1 MIYHNAIDAI
11 RSAEFF
17 AAKSNLAYA
26 LYSAGN
32 GFIVRCL
39 VHANGRE
46 LEIIKP

>member
-26 LYSAGN
+26 LYSAGS
-32 GFIVRCL
+32 GFIVAQL
-39 VHANGRE
+39 VRSNGRE